1 MKNLILA
8 LVAVLLLYVA
18 VFAIDWRSPQE
29 KAVIEYYTHYPTSV
43 NVPDF
48 KAVSITKLNSVDTK
62 GKRFKQKPTESVV
75 LKYKHRHY
83 YSTPE
88 GIKKTDDYTYSTDTV
103 YLFKSIENKY
113 EIAESY

>member
-1 MKNLILA
+1 MRNLIIA
-8 LVAVLLLYVA
+8 LLAVLSLYVL

-48 KAVSITKLNSVDTK
+48 EAVSITKLSSVDTK
-62 GKRFKQKPTESVV
+62 GKRFKQTPTESVV
-75 LKYKHRHY
+75 LKYKHRYY

-88 GIKKTDDYTYSTDTV
+88 GIKKTEDYTYSTDTV
-103 YLFKSIENKY
+103 YLFKSIENRY

>member
-8 LVAVLLLYVA
+8 LVAVLSLYVA

-48 KAVSITKLNSVDTK
+48 KPVSITKLNYVDAK
-62 GKRFKQKPTESVV
+62 GKRFNSNKK
-75 LKYKHRHY
+75 Y
-83 YSTPE
+83 YSNRRVINTL
-88 GIKKTDDYTYSTDTV
+88 IRN
-103 YLFKSIENKY
+103 I
-113 EIAESY
+113 

>member
-8 LVAVLLLYVA
+8 LVAVLSLYVA

-48 KAVSITKLNSVDTK
+48 KPVSITKLNSVDTK

-75 LKYKHRHY
+75 LKYKHRRY